1 MSVHELMRN
10 LRQLNVRLWVEDG
23 NLRFSAPTG
32 ALSPDLKQRM
42 VERKADLI
50 RALEQA
56 AVIEERDDTDAVAV
70 RLDGLSFA
78 QQRLLF
84 LHRMDSTSCAYNLPA
99 AWRIRGRIDTAALQR
114 SFARLPTLHDA
125 LRVSFHLDAGDFV
138 SRSTPDPMLALATVS
153 LSDCPAPEREAALAR
168 IVHDEALR
176 LFDLDQAPLLRG
188 TLVEL
193 AQDDHA
199 LLLTMHHVVSDGWSM
214 DLLARDLWN
223 LYAHDGQI
231 DPSALAANP
240 NKTGY
245 GHYVEWQARWEQ
257 GEAFRRQKRY
267 WGEQLA
273 DLPEL
278 IDLPVDYPR
287 PAIQRYEGAVE
298 HFELP
303 ASLVADL
310 TESAQARGASA
321 YMALLAV
328 FAVLLN
334 RYTGQADLAI
344 GTPVANRRQQQ
355 WEDVVGFFSNVV
367 VLRLMAEPETTFLAL
382 LETVRDTA
390 LSGYDHQEFPFEKV
404 VEHLQPHRSLDHSP
418 LFQVMFLLKEANV
431 AAAPPGLA
439 VEPLHTHNGIS
450 KFDLTLTVE
459 KSAERVVAGL
469 EYNTSLFKPATM
481 KRMAA
486 HFVRLL
492 EQIAAD
498 PDQKIGNLQLVTA
511 PERDAHA
518 RWNATDARFDADG
531 CIHRLIEAQARETPD
546 AIAVSFDAVDV
557 SYAELVRRSGALAD
571 ALRRQGVG
579 AESKVGIFIDRSPEL
594 VVALL
599 GVLQAGAAYVPLDPK
614 YPPDRIA
621 NIAADAGL
629 ACIVAAG
636 AARHAVPSV
645 GVPVLAVEDCPAR
658 ATADAADAMVHSD
671 MVHSDNVCSDNAAY
685 VIYTSGSTGRPKG
698 VVVTHRNVMN
708 LFDGLDKSLA
718 PSLPTDASSGRPVWT
733 ALTSISFDISVLEL
747 LWTLARGHHVQLQ
760 TDHLTT
766 LAVAGAP
773 AQERSP
779 QRRNLSRETG
789 EARTRPLEF
798 SLFYFA
804 ADEDAHADTHAGK
817 YGLLLDGARF
827 ADSHGF
833 CAVWVPERHF
843 HAFGGQFP
851 NPSVA
856 AAAVSVLTSNIQI
869 RAGSVVLPLHN
880 PIRVAEEWSMVDN
893 LSGGRAAV
901 AFASGWHFNDFVLA
915 PQNFADRHRVM
926 RDGIQTVKQL
936 WSGGTIPQTDGL
948 GNEAQIGVRPRPIQK
963 ELPIW
968 LTAAASPDTF
978 RYAGEIGANVLTHL
992 LGQSLTEL
1000 REKIDI
1006 YRKARADNG
1015 FSPDAGCVTLMMHTY
1030 VGNDLDAVRETVR
1043 EPFKNYLRSSINLLK
1058 PVAESNGL
1066 DAGND
1071 LELVVEAGFNR
1082 YFATSALFGTP
1093 SSCQPLLADVHAIG
1107 VDEIACLIDFG
1118 VEGGK
1123 VVDGFVHLDAL
1134 RRLAT
1139 GGDRTSIRA
1148 DATHIQCTPSFAKL
1162 LLEQKNASAL
1172 SNIQGFL
1179 VGGEALSPALAREL
1193 RNATGGHVFNMY
1205 GPTETTVWSA
1215 VRHIQEA
1222 EVVIGAPI
1230 SNTQLHVLDERLHPL
1245 PVGIKG
1251 ELHIAGE
1258 GVTRGYWNRPDMT
1271 AERFIPDPFAS
1282 IPGSRMYR
1290 TGDLVRR
1297 LDDGTIEF
1305 LGRIDHQ
1312 VKVRGFRVELGEVE
1326 ASLRSHPAVGD
1337 AIAVVRGAE
1346 QHEAMIVAYVTAI
1359 AGATVETGEL
1369 LQHAAQQLPSHM
1381 LPSVIVVLDS
1391 LPLTPNGKVDRKA
1404 LPAPNDVRGN
1414 PSQENRRRE
1423 LPRSDLERELSEI
1436 WCELLQVDSVGV
1448 NENFFELGGHS
1459 LLLGKMQRNLE
1470 TKFGCEISIIE
1481 LFKFP
1486 TIDSL
1491 TRLIGQRSGT
1501 HAQTAVAGSQRVRD
1515 GQQAVQQ
1522 MRQRMKQRKLNG

>member
-1 MSVHELMRN
+1 MSVHELMRE

-23 NLRFSAPTG
+23 SLRYSAPSQ
-32 ALSPDLKQRM
+32 ALSPDLKQRIID
-42 VERKADLI
+42 RKAELI
-50 RALEQA
+50 RMLEQA
-56 AVIEERDDTDAVAV
+56 TGIEERNVTDAGPV
-70 RLDGLSFA
+70 RSDGLSFA

-84 LHRMDSTSCAYNLPA
+84 LHRMDSASCAYNLPA

-114 SFARLPTLHDA
+114 SFARLPGLHDA
-125 LRVSFHLDAGDFV
+125 LRVSFHLEEGDFV
-138 SRSTPDPMLALATVS
+138 SRTTADPALDLATVS
-153 LSDCPAPEREAALAR
+153 LADRPEPEREAALAQL
-168 IVHDEALR
+168 VHDEAVR

-193 AQDDHA
+193 AEDDHA
-199 LLLTMHHVVSDGWSM
+199 LLLIMHHVISDGWSM
-214 DLLARDLWN
+214 DLLARDLWT
-223 LYAHDGQI
+223 LYRHDGQV
-231 DPSALAANP
+231 DPSLPAANP
-240 NKTGY
+240 NKAGY
-245 GHYVEWQARWEQ
+245 GHYVDWQARWEQ
-257 GEAFRRQKRY
+257 SEAFQRQKRY
-267 WGEQLA
+267 WVERLA

-278 IDLPVDYPR
+278 IDLPIDYPR

-310 TESAQARGASA
+310 AGLAQARGASA

-334 RYTGQADLAI
+334 RYTGQTDLAI

-367 VLRLMAEPETTFLAL
+367 VLRLAAEPETTFLAL
-382 LETVRDTA
+382 LENVRDTA
-390 LSGYDHQEFPFEKV
+390 LYGYEHQEFPFEKV

-418 LFQVMFLLKEANV
+418 LFQVMFMLKEANV
-431 AAAPPGLA
+431 AVAPPGL
-439 VEPLHTHNGIS
+439 VVDPLPAHNGIS

-459 KSAERVVAGL
+459 KGAERVVAGL

-492 EQIAAD
+492 EQVAAD
-498 PDQKIGNLQLVTA
+498 PGRQIGDLQLVTNS
-511 PERDAHA
+511 ERAEHA
-518 RWNATDARFDADG
+518 LWNATDTRFDEDA
-531 CIHRLIEAQARETPD
+531 CIHHLIEAQARKAPA
-546 AIAVSFDAVDV
+546 AIAVSFDAIDV
-557 SYAELVRRSGALAD
+557 SYAELLRRSGLLAG

-579 AESKVGIFIDRSPEL
+579 AESKVGLFIDRSPEL
-594 VVALL
+594 VVALI

-621 NIAADAGL
+621 NIAADADL
-629 ACIVAAG
+629 ACIVTAG
-636 AARHAVPSV
+636 AARNHVPP
-645 GVPVLAVEDCPAR
+645 GAVPVLAVEDCETQA
-658 ATADAADAMVHSD
+658 ATDPSDAI
-671 MVHSDNVCSDNAAY
+671 VCSDNAAY

-698 VVVTHRNVMN
+698 VVVSHRNVIN

-718 PSLPTDASSGRPVWT
+718 PSLPADASSGRPVWT

-766 LAVAGAP
+766 LAVAGAS

-779 QRRNLSRETG
+779 QRRNPSRATG
-789 EARTRPLEF
+789 EARARPLEF

-804 ADEDAHADTHAGK
+804 ADEDAQAGGDGGK

-827 ADSHGF
+827 ADTHGF
-833 CAVWVPERHF
+833 TAVWVPERHF

-856 AAAVSVLTSNIQI
+856 AAAVSVLTRNIQI

-926 RDGIQTVKQL
+926 RDGIQAVKQL
-936 WSGGTIPQTDGL
+936 WAGGTIPQIDGL
-948 GNEAQIGVRPRPIQK
+948 GNEAQIAVRPRPIQK

-1000 REKIDI
+1000 REKIEI
-1006 YRKARADNG
+1006 YRKARIDSR
-1015 FSPDAGCVTLMMHTY
+1015 FCPDAGRVTLMMHTY
-1030 VGNDLDAVRETVR
+1030 VGDDLEAVRETVR

-1066 DAGND
+1066 DASND

-1093 SSCQPLLADVHAIG
+1093 ASCQALLADVHAIG

-1118 VEGGK
+1118 VESGK
-1123 VVDGFVHLDAL
+1123 VTDSFVHLDAL
-1134 RRLAT
+1134 RRLTAE
-1139 GGDRTSIRA
+1139 GDRTSIRA

-1162 LLEQKNASAL
+1162 LLEQNNASAL
-1172 SNIQGFL
+1172 SNIRGFL
-1179 VGGEALSPALAREL
+1179 VGGEALSPVLARQL
-1193 RNATGGHVFNMY
+1193 RNATGGHIFNMY

-1215 VRHIQEA
+1215 VRHIQED

-1230 SNTQLHVLDERLHPL
+1230 SNTRLYVLDERLNLL

-1251 ELHIAGE
+1251 ELYIAGE

-1271 AERFIPDPFAS
+1271 AERFVPDPFART
-1282 IPGSRMYR
+1282 PGSRMYR

-1297 LDDGTIEF
+1297 LEDGSIEF

-1326 ASLRSHPAVGD
+1326 ASLRSHPAVAD
-1337 AIAVVRGAE
+1337 AIAIVRGAE
-1346 QHEAMIVAYVTAI
+1346 QHEAMIVAYVTH
-1359 AGATVETGEL
+1359 AGGSTVDTAEL
-1369 LQHAAQQLPSHM
+1369 LQHAAQHLPSHM
-1381 LPSVIVVLDS
+1381 LPSVIVALDS

-1404 LPAPNDVRGN
+1404 LPAPGEVRGN
-1414 PSQENRRRE
+1414 QSRESQRRE
-1423 LPRSDLERELSEI
+1423 LPRSDLERELSDV
-1436 WCELLQVDSVGV
+1436 WCEILQIDSVGV

-1459 LLLGKMQRNLE
+1459 LLLGKMQRTLA
-1470 TKFGCEISIIE
+1470 TRFGCEISIIE

-1491 TRLIGQRSGT
+1491 TKLISQRSGT
-1501 HAQTAVAGSQRVRD
+1501 NAQPAAAGSQRVRD